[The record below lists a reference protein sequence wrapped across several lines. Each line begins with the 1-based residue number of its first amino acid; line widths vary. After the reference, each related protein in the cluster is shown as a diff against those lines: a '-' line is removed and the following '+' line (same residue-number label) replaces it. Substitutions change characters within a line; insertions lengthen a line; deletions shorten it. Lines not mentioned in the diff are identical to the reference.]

1 MTEITEICL
10 ENKEKYILV
19 TFSNDNHIV
28 VLDFLTLD
36 IIHALTGHEAK
47 IVSLHFDHNFKQ
59 LVSLGKD
66 RTARVWQF
74 DQIIDNEIKHP
85 KITKKIKKGPVL
97 AIAYDKVKQIYATS
111 H

>member
-1 MTEITEICL
+1 MISSSKGKDIIMWSIESGTRLVSKKFMSEITEICL
-10 ENKEKYILV
+10 DNKEKYILV

-28 VLDFLTLD
+28 VLDFLSLD

-47 IVSLHFDHNFKQ
+47 IMSLHFDHNFKQ

-74 DQIIDNEIKHP
+74 DKII
-85 KITKKIKKGPVL
+85 
-97 AIAYDKVKQIYATS
+97 
-111 H
+111 